1 MSKIIHFSLLMI
13 IGLMLASV
21 SSVLGQVTSTE
32 EVTQGINEDVELD
45 ENVEA
50 SDLGVSEPTLLPDS
64 PFYFLKNWGRGIRVF
79 FTFNSVKKVN
89 LRLRFSAEK
98 LLELRKLA
106 EKTESPEIL
115 KKAVENYEKENEKIR
130 NRVEKIKEKAN
141 ENPEVGKFLDKFTKH
156 EILHQKVLV
165 KLKEQVPEDAFQKIE
180 QVKER
185 HLERFGEVMEK
196 LEEKD
201 MIQERLEKNF
211 KEIKGSPFK
220 DLGNLEILKE
230 IEEKAPE
237 QAKEAI
243 KKARENI
250 FINLKNRVEEMGSEN
265 QERFKNYVE
274 NIQESEEK
282 MEILEG
288 IKLELRE
295 NLQIQGTLNQAR
307 ESLLERAQVRERK
320 VNCALINLPGP
331 DFCPKGK
338 IISQRDENGCI
349 INYECII
356 PAETEILIETPTVTS
371 TKPLCITLW
380 EPVCGKDGKTYSNAC
395 FAEVAGVEIDYKG
408 VCKGGEMF
416 KKGNQ

>member
-13 IGLMLASV
+13 IGLMLVSV

-32 EVTQGINEDVELD
+32 EVVLGINEDVELD

-50 SDLGVSEPTLLPDS
+50 SDLEVSEPTLLPDS
-64 PFYFLKNWGRGIRVF
+64 PFYFLKNWGRGIRIF

-89 LRLRFSAEK
+89 LRLKFSAEK

-115 KKAVENYEKENEKIR
+115 KKAVENYEKENERIR

-141 ENPEVGKFLDKFTKH
+141 ENPEIGKFLDKFTKH
-156 EILHQKVLV
+156 EILHQKILE
-165 KLKEQVPEDAFQKIE
+165 KLEEQVPEDVFQRIE
-180 QVKER
+180 QVRER
-185 HLERFGEVMEK
+185 HLVRFGEVMQK
-196 LEEKD
+196 LEDKD
-201 MIQERLEKNF
+201 KISERLEKNF

-220 DLGNLEILKE
+220 DLGNLEILKGM
-230 IEEKAPE
+230 EEKAPE

-243 KKARENI
+243 RKARENI
-250 FINLKNRVEEMGSEN
+250 FINLKNRVEKMSLEN
-265 QERFKNYVE
+265 QERFKNYIE

-282 MEILEG
+282 MKILEG

-295 NLQIQGTLNQAR
+295 NLQIQGTLNQVR
-307 ESLLERAQVRERK
+307 QRLLERVQEREK
-320 VNCALINLPGP
+320 EMNCALIGLPGS
-331 DFCPKGK
+331 DFCPKGR
-338 IISQRDENGCI
+338 IISQRNENGCI
-349 INYECII
+349 IDYKCII
-356 PAETEILIETPTVTS
+356 PAELETTIETPTVTS

-380 EPVCGKDGKTYSNAC
+380 EPICGKDGKTYSNAC

-408 VCKGGEMF
+408 VCKGREF
-416 KKGNQ
+416 LKRRSQ

>member
-1 MSKIIHFSLLMI
+1 MSKIIHFSLLVI
-13 IGLMLASV
+13 IGLMLVSV
-21 SSVLGQVTSTE
+21 SSVLGQITSTE
-32 EVTQGINEDVELD
+32 EVAPGINEDVELD

-64 PFYFLKNWGRGIRVF
+64 PFYFLKNWGRGIRIF
-79 FTFNSVKKVN
+79 FTFNSVEKVN

-106 EKTESPEIL
+106 EKTQDPEIL

-141 ENPEVGKFLDKFTKH
+141 ENPEVGKFLDKYTKH
-156 EILHQKVLV
+156 EILHQKVLE
-165 KLKEQVPEDAFQKIE
+165 KLEGQVPEDAFQRIE
-180 QVKER
+180 QVRER

-220 DLGNLEILKE
+220 DLGNLEILKG

-237 QAKEAI
+237 QVKEVI
-243 KKARENI
+243 REARENI
-250 FINLKNRVEEMGSEN
+250 FMNLKNKIEEMGLEN

-282 MEILEG
+282 IEILEG
-288 IKLELRE
+288 IKLQLRE
-295 NLQIQGTLNQAR
+295 NLQIQGTLNQVR
-307 ESLLERAQVRERK
+307 ERLLERVQEREK
-320 VNCALINLPGP
+320 EMNCALIGLPGP
-331 DFCPKGK
+331 DFCPKGR

-349 INYECII
+349 TDYECII
-356 PAETEILIETPTVTS
+356 PAETETPIETEEPVY
-371 TKPLCITLW
+371 CMTLW
-380 EPVCGKDGKTYSNAC
+380 DPVCGEDGKTYSNAC
-395 FAEVAGVEIDYKG
+395 FAEIDGKEIAYEG

>member
-13 IGLMLASV
+13 IGLMLVSV
-21 SSVLGQVTSTE
+21 SSVLGQVTTAE
-32 EVTQGINEDVELD
+32 EVTPGINEDVELD

-79 FTFNSVKKVN
+79 FTFNSVEKVN

-106 EKTESPEIL
+106 EKTENPEIL
-115 KKAVENYEKENEKIR
+115 KKAVENYEKENERIG

-156 EILHQKVLV
+156 EILHQKILE
-165 KLKEQVPEDAFQKIE
+165 KLEVQVPEDTFQRIE
-180 QVKER
+180 QARER

-201 MIQERLEKNF
+201 MVQERLEKNF

-220 DLGNLEILKE
+220 DLGNLEILKGM
-230 IEEKAPE
+230 EEKAPE
-237 QAKEAI
+237 QAKEAV

-250 FINLKNRVEEMGSEN
+250 FVNLKNRVEKMSSEN
-265 QERFKNYVE
+265 QERFKNYIE

-307 ESLLERAQVRERK
+307 ESLLERVQQREREMS
-320 VNCALINLPGP
+320 CALINLPGP
-331 DFCPKGK
+331 DFCPKGR

-349 INYECII
+349 IEYKCII
-356 PAETEILIETPTVTS
+356 PAETETPTVTS

-395 FAEVAGVEIDYKG
+395 FAEVAGVKIDYKG
-408 VCKGGEMF
+408 VCKGKELL

>member
-1 MSKIIHFSLLMI
+1 MSKIIHFSFLMI
-13 IGLMLASV
+13 ICFMLVSV
-21 SSVLGQVTSTE
+21 SSVLGQITTTE
-32 EVTQGINEDVELD
+32 GTTQGIIQDVELD

-64 PFYFLKNWGRGIRVF
+64 PFYFLKNWGRGIRIF
-79 FTFNSVKKVN
+79 FTFNSIKKVN

-106 EKTESPEIL
+106 GKTQNPEIL
-115 KKAVENYEKENEKIR
+115 DKAVRNYEKENERIR
-130 NRVEKIKEKAN
+130 NRVEKIEEKAN
-141 ENPEVGKFLDKFTKH
+141 ENPEVGKFLDKYTEH

-165 KLKEQVPEDAFQKIE
+165 KLKEQVPEDTFQKIE
-180 QVKER
+180 QTRER

-196 LEEKD
+196 LEEKHS
-201 MIQERLEKNF
+201 IQERLENSF

-220 DLGNLEILKE
+220 DFSNLEILKQ

-237 QAKEAI
+237 QVKEVI
-243 KKARENI
+243 REARENI
-250 FINLKNRVEEMGSEN
+250 FMNLKNKIEKMSLEN
-265 QERFKNYVE
+265 QERFKNYIE

-282 MEILEG
+282 IEILEG
-288 IKLELRE
+288 IKLQLEE
-295 NLQIQGTLNQAR
+295 NLQIQGTLNQIR
-307 ESLLERAQVRERK
+307 ERLLERVQEREK
-320 VNCALINLPGP
+320 EMNCALIGLPGP
-331 DFCPKGK
+331 DFCPKGR
-338 IISQRDENGCI
+338 IIPQKDENGCI

-356 PAETEILIETPTVTS
+356 PAETETPTVTS

-380 EPVCGKDGKTYSNAC
+380 EPVCGQDGKTYSNTC
-395 FAEVAGVEIDYKG
+395 FARVAGVEIAYEG

>member
-13 IGLMLASV
+13 IGLMLVSV

-32 EVTQGINEDVELD
+32 EVTPGINEDIELD

-50 SDLGVSEPTLLPDS
+50 SDLGVSEPTLLPES

-79 FTFNSVKKVN
+79 FTFNSVKKAD

-106 EKTESPEIL
+106 EKTENPEIL
-115 KKAVENYEKENEKIR
+115 KKAVENYEKENEEIR

-141 ENPEVGKFLDKFTKH
+141 ENPEIGKFLDKFTKH
-156 EILHQKVLV
+156 EILHQKILE
-165 KLKEQVPEDAFQKIE
+165 KLEEQVPEDTFQRIE
-180 QVKER
+180 QVRER
-185 HLERFGEVMEK
+185 HLEKFGEVMEK
-196 LEEKD
+196 LEDKD

-220 DLGNLEILKE
+220 DLGNLEILKGM
-230 IEEKAPE
+230 EEKAPE
-237 QAKEAI
+237 QAKEAV

-250 FINLKNRVEEMGSEN
+250 FVNLKNRVEKMSSEN
-265 QERFKNYVE
+265 QERFKNYIE
-274 NIQESEEK
+274 NTQESEEK

-307 ESLLERAQVRERK
+307 ESLLERVQQREREMS
-320 VNCALINLPGP
+320 CAPIGLPGP
-331 DFCPKGK
+331 DFCPKGR

-349 INYECII
+349 IEYKCII
-356 PAETEILIETPTVTS
+356 PAETETPTVTS

-408 VCKGGEMF
+408 VCKGRELL

>member
-13 IGLMLASV
+13 IGLMLVSV

-32 EVTQGINEDVELD
+32 EAVQGIIEDVELD

-64 PFYFLKNWGRGIRVF
+64 PFYFLKNWGREIRIF
-79 FTFNSVKKVN
+79 FTFNSVKKAN

-106 EKTESPEIL
+106 EKTENPEIL
-115 KKAVENYEKENEKIR
+115 KKAVENYENENEKIR
-130 NRVEKIKEKAN
+130 SRVEKIKEKAS
-141 ENPEVGKFLDKFTKH
+141 ENFEVEKFLDKFTKH
-156 EILHQKVLV
+156 EILHQKILE
-165 KLKEQVPEDAFQKIE
+165 KLEEQVPEDAFKRIE
-180 QVKER
+180 QARER

-220 DLGNLEILKE
+220 DLGNLEILKG

-250 FINLKNRVEEMGSEN
+250 FVNLKNKIEKMSVEN
-265 QERFKNYVE
+265 QERFKNYIE
-274 NIQESEEK
+274 NIKESEEK
-282 MEILEG
+282 MEILED

-295 NLQIQGTLNQAR
+295 NLQIREKLDEAR
-307 ESLLERAQVRERK
+307 DAILERIQKREREK
-320 VNCALINLPGP
+320 V
-331 DFCPKGK
+331 
-338 IISQRDENGCI
+338 EN
-349 INYECII
+349 
-356 PAETEILIETPTVTS
+356 
-371 TKPLCITLW
+371 K
-380 EPVCGKDGKTYSNAC
+380 
-395 FAEVAGVEIDYKG
+395 
-408 VCKGGEMF
+408 
-416 KKGNQ
+416 